1 MPLKVGWFST
11 ANGPGS
17 LGMLEA
23 VLHAIDSR
31 KLDAELEFVFVNRE
45 RGQTTATDRFMD
57 IVESNGVPLIALSS
71 RRFRKEHGN
80 PPWASLRKEFDRAVL
95 DRISDYAPDVC
106 MQAGYMLY
114 APLLCDALPMLNQHP
129 ALPGRA
135 IGMWQDAVWNCIESR
150 AVETGSMVHV
160 STADLDRGPVV
171 SLCRFP
177 IVGSQWETLWKDAAT
192 RPSDATV
199 RAALERDDPFFNA
212 IRRAGLLRERPLVVR
227 TLAAIAN
234 GEVPL
239 DAIRSGN
246 VGTPIDLTDAV
257 ESDVAAHL
265 SRVASQAD

>member
-1 MPLKVGWFST
+1 
-11 ANGPGS
+11 
-17 LGMLEA
+17 MLEA
-23 VLHAIDSR
+23 VLDALDSGNI
-31 KLDAELEFVFVNRE
+31 DAELEFVFVNRE

-57 IVESNGVPLIALSS
+57 IVEANRVPLVALSS
-71 RRFRKEHGN
+71 RRFRKERGN
-80 PPWASLRKEFDRAVL
+80 PPWASLRKDFDRAVL
-95 DRISDYAPDVC
+95 DRISHYAPDVS
-106 MQAGYMLY
+106 MQAGYTLY

-177 IVGSQWETLWKDAAT
+177 IVGPQWETLWKDAAA
-192 RPSDATV
+192 RPSDPTV
-199 RAALERDDPFFNA
+199 RAELERDDLLFNA
-212 IRRAGLLRERPLVVR
+212 IRQAGLLRERPLVVR

-239 DAIRSGN
+239 DAIRSGK
-246 VGTPIDLTDAV
+246 VGSLIDLTDAV

-265 SRVASQAD
+265 SREASHSD

>member
-45 RGQTTATDRFMD
+45 RGQTTATNRFMD
-57 IVESNGVPLIALSS
+57 IVESNGVPLVALSS
-71 RRFRKEHGN
+71 RRFRTEHGN
-80 PPWASLRKEFDRAVL
+80 PPWASLREDFDRAAL

-129 ALPGRA
+129 ALPGG
-135 IGMWQDAVWNCIESR
+135 IVGMWQDAVWDCIESR
-150 AVETGSMVHV
+150 AVEAGSMVHV

-177 IVGSQWETLWKDAAT
+177 IVGPQWETLWEDAAA
-192 RPSDATV
+192 RPTNATV
-199 RAALERDDPFFNA
+199 RAELEGTDPLFNA
-212 IRRAGLLRERPLVVR
+212 IRQAGLLRERPLVVR

-234 GEVPL
+234 GKVSL
-239 DAIRSGN
+239 DAIRSGK
-246 VGTPIDLTDAV
+246 VGTPIDLTDTV
-257 ESDVAAHL
+257 ESDVAAQL
-265 SRVASQAD
+265 SRESLQAN